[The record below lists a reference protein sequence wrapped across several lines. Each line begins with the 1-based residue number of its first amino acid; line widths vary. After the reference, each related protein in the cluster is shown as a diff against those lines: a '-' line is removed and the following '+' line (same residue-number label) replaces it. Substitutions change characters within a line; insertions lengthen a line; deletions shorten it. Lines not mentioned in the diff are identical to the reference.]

1 MEKLRHLGDVQRGRI
16 VESRTR
22 FLQFQFGEKT
32 VGGRERTVVGIK
44 KFVTRVG
51 SRSSSFLKRNR
62 LLHGMGG
69 GR

>member
-1 MEKLRHLGDVQRGRI
+1 MKRGKASTPGRCSSWKVEQGSSNFNLERKL
-16 VESRTR
+16 S
-22 FLQFQFGEKT
+22 
-32 VGGRERTVVGIK
+32 GGGGGRTVVGIK